1 MDMNFE
7 QAREILVSAAKAA
20 GLKEYEIYY
29 MQSES
34 ASAETLKDE
43 ISSFSSSV
51 EGGISFRCI
60 SGGKM
65 GYASSELFLEE
76 ELRELVKRAISNA
89 ANMDGDDV
97 PEIFAGSESYPEA
110 THKIPDDISAAT
122 LKDVALELQ
131 KKTYGESEYV
141 ADGTQSGAFVS
152 KVDVALSNSY
162 GLELRN
168 TLGTCGSYVQAVIN
182 RDGEAESEFKLCEG
196 FEGEK
201 YDTMSKRTVDGAL
214 EKLGAGEVDSG
225 KYDIIFSAKEMK
237 SILATFCSVFS
248 GKMAH
253 EGLSLLAGKVGEK
266 IAADCITLV
275 DDPMRK
281 GSSMQTSF
289 DGEGVATYKKNV
301 IENGVLK
308 TLLYDIATAKKVGC
322 KSTGNGHRASYTS
335 PVGIAPYSFYIK
347 AGEKSLDELM
357 EGVEKGIYITELK
370 GLHAGAN
377 AVTGDFSIESAGF
390 MIENGK
396 KGRAVKSF
404 TVAGN
409 FFELLLGVE
418 DISNKVDFSFGSLTA
433 FGSPDALVRNM
444 SVAGK

>member
-1 MDMNFE
+1 MNFE
-7 QAREILVSAAKAA
+7 QAREILISAAKAA

-29 MQSES
+29 MQSE
-34 ASAETLKDE
+34 AMAAETLKDE

-60 SGGKM
+60 SDGNM
-65 GYASSELFLEE
+65 GYASSELFEKE
-76 ELRELVKRAISNA
+76 ELEALVKRAISNA
-89 ANMDGDDV
+89 ANMDGEDV
-97 PEIFAGSESYPEA
+97 PEIYAGSESYPETSHRMPA
-110 THKIPDDISAAT
+110 EISAAT
-122 LKDVALELQ
+122 LKEVALEIQ
-131 KKTYGESEYV
+131 KKTYDESEFV
-141 ADGTQSGAFVS
+141 SDGTQSGAFVS

-182 RDGEAESEFKLCEG
+182 RDGEAESDFKLCEG

-201 YDTMSKRTVDGAL
+201 YDSMSQRAVDGAL
-214 EKLGAGEVDSG
+214 KRLGAAEVESG

-237 SILATFCSVFS
+237 SILSTFSSVFS
-248 GKMAH
+248 GKMAY
-253 EGLSLLAGKVGEK
+253 EGLSLLAGKVGER
-266 IAADCITLV
+266 IAADCITV
-275 DDPMRK
+275 IDDPMRE

-289 DGEGVATYKKNV
+289 DAEGVATYKKNV

-308 TLLYDIATAKKVGC
+308 TLLYDLATAKKAGVT
-322 KSTGNGHRASYTS
+322 STGNGHRGSYTS

-347 AGEKSLDELM
+347 AGEKSLEELVA
-357 EGVEKGIYITELK
+357 GVKKGIYVTELK

-390 MIENGK
+390 IIEDGK
-396 KGRAVKSF
+396 LGRAVKSF

-409 FFELLLGVE
+409 FFEFLLGIE

-433 FGSPDALVRNM
+433 YGSPDALVRNM

>member
-1 MDMNFE
+1 MNFE
-7 QAREILVSAAKAA
+7 KAREILISAAKAA
-20 GLKEYEIYY
+20 ELTEYEIYY
-29 MQSES
+29 IQSES
-34 ASAETLKDE
+34 MAAETLKDE

-60 SGGKM
+60 SNGKM
-65 GYASSELFLEE
+65 GYASSELFEKEE
-76 ELRELVKRAISNA
+76 MEALVKRAISNA
-89 ANMDGDDV
+89 ENMDGDDV
-97 PEIFAGSESYPEA
+97 PEIFRGSESYPKT
-110 THKIPDDISAAT
+110 THKAPADISAAT
-122 LKDVALELQ
+122 LKEVALELQ

-152 KVDVALSNSY
+152 KMDAALSNSY

-182 RDGEAESEFKLCEG
+182 RNGEAESEFKLCEG

-201 YDTMSKRTVDGAL
+201 YDSMSKRAVEGAL
-214 EKLGAGEVDSG
+214 EKLGATEVDSG
-225 KYDIIFSAKEMK
+225 KYDIVFSAKEMK
-237 SILATFCSVFS
+237 NMLSTFSSVFS

-266 IAADCITLV
+266 IAADCITIV
-275 DDPMRK
+275 DDPMRE

-289 DGEGVATYKKNV
+289 DGEGVATYRKNV

-308 TLLYDIATAKKVGC
+308 TLLYDLATAKKVGVV
-322 KSTGNGHRASYTS
+322 STGNGHRGSYTS
-335 PVGIAPYSFYIK
+335 PVSIAPYNFYIK
-347 AGEKSLDELM
+347 GGEKTREELM
-357 EGVEKGIYITELK
+357 AGVEKGIYITELK

-390 MIENGK
+390 LIENGK
-396 KGRAVKSF
+396 LGRAVKSF

-409 FFELLLGVE
+409 FFEMLRSIE
-418 DISNKVDFSFGSLTA
+418 DISSNVDFSFGSLTA

>member
-1 MDMNFE
+1 MRFE
-7 QAREILVSAAKAA
+7 EAREALVAAAKAA
-20 GLKEYEIYY
+20 GLSEYEIYY
-29 MQSES
+29 MQGES
-34 ASAETLKDE
+34 MSAETLKDE

-65 GYASSELFLEE
+65 GYASSELFEIEE
-76 ELRELVKRAISNA
+76 MAALVKRAISNA
-89 ANMDGDDV
+89 ENMDGDEV
-97 PEIFAGSESYPEA
+97 PEIFAGSDEYPEA
-110 THKIPDDISAAT
+110 THKTPEDISAAT
-122 LKDVALELQ
+122 LKEVALDLQ

-152 KVDVALSNSY
+152 KIDVALSNSY

-168 TLGTCGSYVQAVIN
+168 TLGTSGSYIQAVIN

-201 YDTMSKRTVDGAL
+201 YDSMSKRAVEGAL
-214 EKLGAGEVDSG
+214 EKLGAGEVESG

-237 SILATFCSVFS
+237 NVLATFASVFS

-253 EGLSLLAGKVGEK
+253 EGLSLLSGKVGEK
-266 IAADCITLV
+266 IASDCITV
-275 DDPMRK
+275 IDDPMRE
-281 GSSMQTSF
+281 GSPMQASF

-301 IENGVLK
+301 IENGELK
-308 TLLYDIATAKKVGC
+308 TLLYDLATSKKAGTI
-322 KSTGNGHRASYTS
+322 STANGHRSSYTS
-335 PVGIAPYSFYIK
+335 PVEIAPYSFYIK
-347 AGEKSLDELM
+347 AGEKSLEELM
-357 EGVEKGIYITELK
+357 SGIEKGIYITELK

-396 KGRAVKSF
+396 KGGAVKSF

-409 FFELLLGVE
+409 FFELLLGIE

-433 FGSPDALVRNM
+433 FGSPDALVRQM

>member
-1 MDMNFE
+1 MNFE
-7 QAREILVSAAKAA
+7 KAREILISAAKAA
-20 GLKEYEIYY
+20 ELTEYEIYY
-29 MQSES
+29 IQSES
-34 ASAETLKDE
+34 VAAETLKDE

-60 SGGKM
+60 SNGKM
-65 GYASSELFLEE
+65 GYASSELFEKEE
-76 ELRELVKRAISNA
+76 MEALVKRAISNA
-89 ANMDGDDV
+89 ENMDGDDV
-97 PEIFAGSESYPEA
+97 PEIFRGSESYPKP
-110 THKIPDDISAAT
+110 THKAPADISAAT
-122 LKDVALELQ
+122 LKEVALELQ

-152 KVDVALSNSY
+152 KMDVALSNSY

-182 RDGEAESEFKLCEG
+182 RNGEAESEFKLCEG

-201 YDTMSKRTVDGAL
+201 YDSMSKRAVEGAL
-214 EKLGAGEVDSG
+214 EKLGATEVDSG
-225 KYDIIFSAKEMK
+225 KYDIVFSAKEMK
-237 SILATFCSVFS
+237 SMLSTFSSVFS

-266 IAADCITLV
+266 IAADCITIV
-275 DDPMRK
+275 DDPMRE

-289 DGEGVATYKKNV
+289 DGEGVATYRKNV

-308 TLLYDIATAKKVGC
+308 TLLYDLATAKKVGVV
-322 KSTGNGHRASYTS
+322 STGNGHRGSYTS
-335 PVGIAPYSFYIK
+335 PVSIAPYNFYIK
-347 AGEKSLDELM
+347 GGEKTREELM
-357 EGVEKGIYITELK
+357 AGVEKGIYITELK

-390 MIENGK
+390 LIENGK
-396 KGRAVKSF
+396 LGRAVKSF

-409 FFELLLGVE
+409 FFEMLRSIE
-418 DISNKVDFSFGSLTA
+418 DISSNVDFSFGSLTS

>member
-1 MDMNFE
+1 MNFE
-7 QAREILVSAAKAA
+7 QAREILISAAKAA

-29 MQSES
+29 MQSE
-34 ASAETLKDE
+34 AMAAETLKDE

-60 SGGKM
+60 SDGKM
-65 GYASSELFLEE
+65 GYASSELFEKE
-76 ELRELVKRAISNA
+76 ELEALVKRAISNA
-89 ANMDGDDV
+89 ANMDGEDV
-97 PEIFAGSESYPEA
+97 PEIYAGSESYPETSHRMPA
-110 THKIPDDISAAT
+110 EISAAT
-122 LKDVALELQ
+122 LKEVALEIQ
-131 KKTYGESEYV
+131 KKTYDESEFV
-141 ADGTQSGAFVS
+141 SDGTQSGAFVS

-182 RDGEAESEFKLCEG
+182 RDGEAESDFKLCEG

-201 YDTMSKRTVDGAL
+201 YDSMSQRAVDGAL
-214 EKLGAGEVDSG
+214 KRLGAAEVESG

-237 SILATFCSVFS
+237 SILSTFSSVFS
-248 GKMAH
+248 GKMAY
-253 EGLSLLAGKVGEK
+253 EGLSLLAGKVGER
-266 IAADCITLV
+266 IAADCITV
-275 DDPMRK
+275 IDDPMRE

-289 DGEGVATYKKNV
+289 DAEGVATYKKNV

-308 TLLYDIATAKKVGC
+308 TLLYDLATAKKAGVT
-322 KSTGNGHRASYTS
+322 STGNGHRGSYTS

-347 AGEKSLDELM
+347 AGEKSLEELVA
-357 EGVEKGIYITELK
+357 GVKKGIYVTELK

-390 MIENGK
+390 IIEDGK
-396 KGRAVKSF
+396 LGRAVKSF

-409 FFELLLGVE
+409 FFEFLLGIE

-433 FGSPDALVRNM
+433 YGSPDALVRNM